1 MTPPTPPPLPTA
13 FALLLCLQNSYLSFK
28 IRSNVTSSMM
38 PDSLRPVS
46 HIHWTLRLFCL
57 KTYHIALWLPVN
69 ISVSLLDSELL
80 SGKNHMLII
89 VGLTYNTHSI
99 NIFWLTLDLQCRFFK
114 CRDFL
119 QLRKG
124 MIEASAKQKFL
135 LSKSRS
141 YIVWQSGSYKIW
153 LISDRTGFLSPS
165 PNQCSYKPHIMGKK
179 NQRIKRILWF
189 LSPLLH
195 YDMYIS
201 KCFSRVSKMLGLG
214 TKQIIV

>member
-1 MTPPTPPPLPTA
+1 MFSVTQTWRVLHDFMTPPTPPPLPTA

-38 PDSLRPVS
+38 SDSLSPVS

-57 KTYHIALWLPVN
+57 KTYHIALWLSVN

-80 SGKNHMLII
+80 SGKNHVLII

-99 NIFWLTLDLQCRFFK
+99 NIFWLTLNLQGRFFK

-135 LSKSRS
+135 LSKSHS
-141 YIVWQSGSYKIW
+141 YIVWQSGSCKIW

-179 NQRIKRILWF
+179 NKRIKRSMILISIIILW
-189 LSPLLH
+189 
-195 YDMYIS
+195 YVY
-201 KCFSRVSKMLGLG
+201 K
-214 TKQIIV
+214 